1 MCYCATVIFLVDV
14 RVSFDEFKQ
23 SMIGICDQK
32 TIITTNPGYQ
42 AWLVLLCWGMCVQ
55 LSTVLYN
62 CEELMFAFLHG
73 KTI

>member
-1 MCYCATVIFLVDV
+1 MCEFEYYKHIIMCYCATVIFLVDV

-42 AWLVLLCWGMCVQ
+42 A
-55 LSTVLYN
+55 
-62 CEELMFAFLHG
+62 
-73 KTI
+73 